1 MSFAATFTH
10 GKTGYEPFELV
21 TVQQQFAATGV
32 KGDNEK
38 WLVRFIFGGTGNGSR
53 TCLVQTFGRAGA
65 NLGREV
71 GGNR

>member
-1 MSFAATFTH
+1 MAWILH
-10 GKTGYEPFELV
+10 RKMEG
-21 TVQQQFAATGV
+21 VQHQLASRDAGV

-38 WLVRFIFGGTGNGSR
+38 WLVRSIVSGKGNGSR

-71 GGNR
+71 GGNL